1 MLANAMGIRYW
12 FLPSLMFL
20 WCAVCCAWAGRSRLV
35 RFAGLAVLLLMIV
48 GVVRK
53 WIYPPWPNSQFSAEV
68 EHFKSLKTGE
78 HMTFSVYDPG
88 GRTMELIKR

>member
-1 MLANAMGIRYW
+1 MLADAMGIRYW

-20 WCAVCCAWAGRSRLV
+20 WCGVWCTSAGKSKLI
-35 RFAGLAVLLLMIV
+35 RFAGLGVLLLMVI

-53 WIYPPWPNSQFSAEV
+53 WTYPPWPESQFGAEV

-78 HMTFSVYDPG
+78 HMNFSVYDPG